1 VSEQG
6 AGRGTRNAMG
16 KKILAWAVFLG
27 CLFVLSLGSSRVVQI
42 SDRLLL
48 PVRLLLLAGVSILM
62 AREWWRGRDDVRK
75 GWSSPRT
82 DVGDR
87 ILQRLRR
94 WYYGDAPGK

>member
-1 VSEQG
+1 M
-6 AGRGTRNAMG
+6 RRKT
-16 KKILAWAVFLG
+16 LAWALFLG
-27 CLFVLSLGSSRVVQI
+27 CLFVLSLGSTRYLQIADRV
-42 SDRLLL
+42 LL
-48 PVRLLLLAGVSILM
+48 PVRLLLLGTVSILM

-82 DVGDR
+82 DAGDQ